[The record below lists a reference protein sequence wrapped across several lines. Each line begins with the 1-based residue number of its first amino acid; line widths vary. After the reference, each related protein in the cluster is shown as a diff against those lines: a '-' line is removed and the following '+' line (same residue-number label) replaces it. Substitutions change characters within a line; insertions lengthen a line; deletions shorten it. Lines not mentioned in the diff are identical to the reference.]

1 MLVNST
7 LDANMKLMTT
17 CSTLSMCPG
26 PHAGPDAAYAR
37 AARGWTRARAAR
49 PLHGGRVQR
58 QPLHHQQRPQQPLG
72 HRPQGFPV
80 SGKVKQDDFFTAGH

>member
-1 MLVNST
+1 MSVNST

-58 QPLHHQQRPQQPLG
+58 QPLHHQQRPQQPRR
-72 HRPQGFPV
+72 HRAAGLPAQGE
-80 SGKVKQDDFFTAGH
+80 AGQADLVTTG